1 MLEILFYT
9 QRVTSWSF
17 LTNHARALLCIA
29 QDPGMRLRDIADA
42 LSVTERAAYGI
53 VTDLVESGYVSKE
66 RNGRRNRYQV
76 RVDLPLPDSTPAG
89 RTIGELVDL
98 LVTSAHRS
106 RLRRQSA
113 AGQRAAI
120 TRS

>member
-1 MLEILFYT
+1 MLENFFYT

-29 QDPGMRLRDIADA
+29 QDPGMRLRDVAAA
-42 LSVTERAAYGI
+42 LSITERAAYGI

-66 RNGRRNRYQV
+66 RSGRRNRYEV
-76 RVDLPLPDSTPAG
+76 RVDLPLPDSTPVG

-98 LVTSAHRS
+98 LVTPACRS
-106 RLRRQSA
+106 RPPRHLATNSK
-113 AGQRAAI
+113 
-120 TRS
+120 S